1 MNSHYVSLRILYRRR
16 IHVGNFFWQHTYWPL
31 LLFHWNCKRQTRHLQ
46 IKRLVTSPTH
56 VWELNDIF
64 FKPLTCSVFTVGFWL
79 SDLPWIQRRNRSEL
93 SFRQSEDRLNDLL
106 YSEPNYPKGTW
117 GMCLSLLKFKRDPKM
132 SVKKVSPIF
141 IFCIVFYLYLFI
153 LSRKFA

>member
-31 LLFHWNCKRQTRHLQ
+31 LLFHWNRKRQTRHLQ

-64 FKPLTCSVFTVGFWL
+64 FKPLTCSVFTVGFLL

-106 YSEPNYPKGTW
+106 YSGPNYPKGTW
-117 GMCLSLLKFKRDPKM
+117 GMCLSLQKFKRDPKT

-141 IFCIVFYLYLFI
+141 IFGIFFYLYLLIFK
-153 LSRKFA
+153 RKFA